1 MVNLFVLLELDTW
14 SRDLNTK
21 FTLFNCFLGAMK
33 LTKIADSDK
42 CGCSRYGIGFMQ
54 ALIFYGQVVNLVK
67 KLLFLVKKR
76 EKYIIFLEEGTE
88 NGFRLYFNNDRS

>member
-21 FTLFNCFLGAMK
+21 FTLFNCSLGAMK

-42 CGCSRYGIGFMQ
+42 CGCSRYGIGFMH
-54 ALIFYGQVVNLVK
+54 ALNFGCQVVNLVK
-67 KLLFLVKKR
+67 KLLFLVKNR
-76 EKYIIFLEEGTE
+76 EKDIIFLEEGTE
-88 NGFRLYFNNDRS
+88 NGFRRYFNNGRS